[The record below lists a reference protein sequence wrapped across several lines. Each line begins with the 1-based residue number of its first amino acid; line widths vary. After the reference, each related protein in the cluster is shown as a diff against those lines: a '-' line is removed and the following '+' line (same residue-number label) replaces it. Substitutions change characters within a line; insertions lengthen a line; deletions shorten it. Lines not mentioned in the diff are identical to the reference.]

1 MMPHY
6 PTLFIS
12 HGAPDFILTEQEA
25 VAALREIGERFP
37 QPRAIVVISAH
48 WTRHPLGITAGTAHQ
63 TIHDF
68 GGFPEA
74 LYQLAYPAKGDPEL
88 ATSIADSLTTHGF
101 DTELISDRGLDH
113 GVWIPLMLSYPH
125 ADIPVVQ
132 VSLPSSELKECARLG
147 KALMPLREHGMLII
161 GSGGSVHNLGAMNR
175 EGHTDVWASGFE
187 SWLQKAVEGNRF
199 DDLLTA
205 EQATPLFRTAHPTL
219 EHFAPLVTAWAAGD
233 QTRPGKRL
241 HHSFTYGNIGMSMFE
256 FH

>member
-25 VAALREIGERFP
+25 VTALREIGERFP

-101 DTELISDRGLDH
+101 DTELISDR
-113 GVWIPLMLSYPH
+113 
-125 ADIPVVQ
+125 
-132 VSLPSSELKECARLG
+132 
-147 KALMPLREHGMLII
+147 
-161 GSGGSVHNLGAMNR
+161 
-175 EGHTDVWASGFE
+175 
-187 SWLQKAVEGNRF
+187 
-199 DDLLTA
+199 
-205 EQATPLFRTAHPTL
+205 
-219 EHFAPLVTAWAAGD
+219 
-233 QTRPGKRL
+233 
-241 HHSFTYGNIGMSMFE
+241 
-256 FH
+256 